1 MKRVRTKNVHS
12 SPVFFSPPRPKPTPF
27 RPNPHPQPAPHTM
40 ATTFLDLPA
49 DVWEKIAHEL
59 PDAVPLLARPH
70 LQGGLGRPRRVTP
83 RGGGMEKMLARD
95 RPVRLGP
102 RGGGTH
108 ARAVQGFGLVIRNPA
123 PDLGP
128 VVRLLR
134 GAYSA
139 LVWPR
144 ARSRRT
150 GGGSRRRR
158 PSSLRETF
166 RTQLTRQLPLQ
177 HPLSRVCQV
186 RRPFCK
192 VCRPLCPPPST
203 TRRRQALST
212 RRCPGAQSRAGRGRG
227 GERRRRGPRVRAH
240 RHTKK
245 P

>member
-1 MKRVRTKNVHS
+1 MLTPLSRA
-12 SPVFFSPPRPKPTPF
+12 PPPPQTHALPL
-27 RPNPHPQPAPHTM
+27 QPAPPTRHPHH
-40 ATTFLDLPA
+40 DHHVSGPA
-49 DVWEKIAHEL
+49 
-59 PDAVPLLARPH
+59 R
-70 LQGGLGRPRRVTP
+70 RRVGEDRARAARRGAASRSPSPARRFGPPSSSDPT
-83 RGGGMEKMLARD
+83 GGGMEKMLARD

-134 GAYSA
+134 GACSA

-186 RRPFCK
+186 CRPFCK